1 MSADEYRRLLD
12 TDFSDVELEELTDI
26 STLRI
31 DMSLPLEERMEKYL
45 KDIHNPYYFR
55 NKRMRIKVGFA
66 NNGVTF
72 EEAFENM
79 LLSV

>member
-12 TDFSDVELEELTDI
+12 TDFADVELEELTDV

-31 DMSLPLEERMEKYL
+31 NMSLPLLDRTQKYL
-45 KDIHNPYYFR
+45 DGVGNPYMVR
-55 NKRMRIKVGFA
+55 NRRMKIKVGFA
-66 NNGVTF
+66 NNGITM
-72 EEAFENM
+72 EDAFENM

>member
-26 STLRI
+26 STLRV
-31 DMSLPLEERMEKYL
+31 DTSLPLEERMDKYL
-45 KDIHNPYYFR
+45 RDIHNPYFFR
-55 NKRMRIKVGFA
+55 NKKMKIKIGFA

>member
-12 TDFSDVELEELTDI
+12 TDFSDVELEGLTDI
-26 STLRI
+26 STLRV
-31 DMSLPLEERMEKYL
+31 DTSLPLEERMDKYL
-45 KDIHNPYYFR
+45 RDIHNPYFFR
-55 NKRMRIKVGFA
+55 NKKMKIKVGFA